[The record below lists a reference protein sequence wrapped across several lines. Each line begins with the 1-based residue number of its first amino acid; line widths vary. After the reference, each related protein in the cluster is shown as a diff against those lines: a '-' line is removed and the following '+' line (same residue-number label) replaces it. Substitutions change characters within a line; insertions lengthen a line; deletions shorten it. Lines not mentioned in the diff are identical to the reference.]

1 MARHWKIAIACL
13 SVLAIIGLATL
24 PTLLRGVLRL
34 RRGTVTEEQAR
45 LELTQPAI
53 STPTD
58 ARVQAQL
65 FWASSSAPGTLEPS
79 QIELALSADPVQRAK
94 QLIIALITQAPTPT
108 QRTLP
113 ADCEL
118 LQFYL
123 LPDGTAIADFSDA
136 LTMETPSG
144 ILSEQMTV
152 DSLVRTLAE
161 NVSAIHQ
168 LKIII
173 RGQETETLAGH
184 LDLTGYFPV
193 VPSAPPAQPVSQS
206 PPPAPSASTI
216 TAAPPTNPSTA
227 QTPAPAP
234 PQKAATPSVV
244 ASPAPLAPA
253 SKPQ

>member
-1 MARHWKIAIACL
+1 MARHWKIAIICVSL
-13 SVLAIIGLATL
+13 LAIISLATL

-53 STPTD
+53 ATPTD

-65 FWASSSAPGTLEPS
+65 FWASSSTPGSVEPS
-79 QIELALSADPVQRAK
+79 QVELALSADPVQRAK
-94 QLIIALITQAPTPT
+94 QLINALITQAPTPT

-123 LPDGTAIADFSDA
+123 LPDGTAIADFSEA

-161 NVSAIHQ
+161 NISAIHQ
-168 LKIII
+168 LKIIV

-184 LDLTGYFPV
+184 IDLTGYFPV
-193 VPSAPPAQPVSQS
+193 VPSAQPVSQATA
-206 PPPAPSASTI
+206 PTPAASNAPATATANPTTTQT
-216 TAAPPTNPSTA
+216 TAAQA
-227 QTPAPAP
+227 L
-234 PQKAATPSVV
+234 PQKAATSSTPV
-244 ASPAPLAPA
+244 SPTPQAPTAA
-253 SKPQ
+253 KPQ